1 MGERPTARLDVALE
15 SGYHSPQLDVDVRLN
30 TNESPFPPPPGF
42 VEAVVEAARGIDWNR
57 YPDRSATRLRAALA
71 ERYGVTPGQVF
82 AANGSNEVLQSLLL
96 AYGGADRSVAVFEP
110 TYAMYSQIARTTGTR
125 LVKGRRAT
133 DFSLDSVSARRLVL
147 DERPDVVILCSPNNP
162 TGTPATDGLVADLVA
177 RATER
182 IEQAVTDG
190 RLDRDRADEILARVE
205 ERITA
210 RLNGGQPTGPA
221 GS

>member
-1 MGERPTARLDVALE
+1 MDEYTEVDTSGRTRKWILQGGAAGGLILVGSVLLAFFSPISATPAEPAAESQACEHAHQRPGEMRPRLAMGEGHTRGEMGSMGKGHDMGTMGARP
-15 SGYHSPQLDVDVRLN
+15 
-30 TNESPFPPPPGF
+30 
-42 VEAVVEAARGIDWNR
+42 AARMGTALGGR
-57 YPDRSATRLRAALA
+57 VAEFLEMDRQEL
-71 ERYGVTPGQVF
+71 
-82 AANGSNEVLQSLLL
+82 
-96 AYGGADRSVAVFEP
+96 GGAVRGGASIADLAGDRV
-110 TYAMYSQIARTTGTR
+110 
-125 LVKGRRAT
+125 
-133 DFSLDSVSARRLVL
+133 
-147 DERPDVVILCSPNNP
+147 DE
-162 TGTPATDGLVADLVA
+162 LVADLVA

>member
-1 MGERPTARLDVALE
+1 MDEYTEVDTSGRTRKWILQGGAAGGLILVGSVLLAFFSPIGATPAEPAAKSQACEHAHQRPGEMRPRLDMGNGHDMGAKGSMGKGHDMGAEGSMGKGHDMGAKGARPAARMGAALGGGVAEFLE
-15 SGYHSPQLDVDVRLN
+15 MDRQELG
-30 TNESPFPPPPGF
+30 
-42 VEAVVEAARGIDWNR
+42 EAVR
-57 YPDRSATRLRAALA
+57 
-71 ERYGVTPGQVF
+71 
-82 AANGSNEVLQSLLL
+82 
-96 AYGGADRSVAVFEP
+96 GGASIADLAGDRV
-110 TYAMYSQIARTTGTR
+110 
-125 LVKGRRAT
+125 
-133 DFSLDSVSARRLVL
+133 
-147 DERPDVVILCSPNNP
+147 DE
-162 TGTPATDGLVADLVA
+162 LVADLVA

>member
-1 MGERPTARLDVALE
+1 MDEYTEVDTSGRTRKWILQGGAAGGLILVGSVLLAIFSPIGATPAEPAAESQACEHAHQRPGEMRPRLDMGKGHDMGAMGSMGKGHDMGTMGARPAARMGAALGGRVAEFLE
-15 SGYHSPQLDVDVRLN
+15 MDRQELG
-30 TNESPFPPPPGF
+30 
-42 VEAVVEAARGIDWNR
+42 EAVR
-57 YPDRSATRLRAALA
+57 
-71 ERYGVTPGQVF
+71 
-82 AANGSNEVLQSLLL
+82 
-96 AYGGADRSVAVFEP
+96 GGASIADLAGDRV
-110 TYAMYSQIARTTGTR
+110 
-125 LVKGRRAT
+125 
-133 DFSLDSVSARRLVL
+133 
-147 DERPDVVILCSPNNP
+147 DE
-162 TGTPATDGLVADLVA
+162 LVADLVA

>member
-1 MGERPTARLDVALE
+1 MDEYTEVDTSGRTRKWILQGGAAGGLILVGSVLLAFFSPIGATPAEPAAKSQACEHAHQRPGEMRPRLDMGKGHDMGAMGSMGKDHDMGTMGARPAARMGAALGGGVAEFLE
-15 SGYHSPQLDVDVRLN
+15 MDRQELG
-30 TNESPFPPPPGF
+30 
-42 VEAVVEAARGIDWNR
+42 EAVR
-57 YPDRSATRLRAALA
+57 
-71 ERYGVTPGQVF
+71 
-82 AANGSNEVLQSLLL
+82 
-96 AYGGADRSVAVFEP
+96 GGASIADLAGDRV
-110 TYAMYSQIARTTGTR
+110 
-125 LVKGRRAT
+125 
-133 DFSLDSVSARRLVL
+133 
-147 DERPDVVILCSPNNP
+147 DE
-162 TGTPATDGLVADLVA
+162 LVADLVA

>member
-1 MGERPTARLDVALE
+1 MDEHTETDTSGRTRKWILQGGAAGGLILVGSVLLAFFSPIGATPAEPAAESQACEHAHQRPGEMRPRLAMGEGHAMGEMGSMGKGHDMGTMGARPAARMGTALGGR
-15 SGYHSPQLDVDVRLN
+15 
-30 TNESPFPPPPGF
+30 
-42 VEAVVEAARGIDWNR
+42 VVEFLEM
-57 YPDRSATRLRAALA
+57 DRQEL
-71 ERYGVTPGQVF
+71 
-82 AANGSNEVLQSLLL
+82 
-96 AYGGADRSVAVFEP
+96 GGAVRGGASIADLAGDRV
-110 TYAMYSQIARTTGTR
+110 
-125 LVKGRRAT
+125 
-133 DFSLDSVSARRLVL
+133 
-147 DERPDVVILCSPNNP
+147 DE
-162 TGTPATDGLVADLVA
+162 LVADLVA

>member
-1 MGERPTARLDVALE
+1 MDEYTEVDTSGRTRKWILQGGAAGGLILVGSVLLAFFSPIGATPAEPAAESQACEHAHQRPGEMRPRLDMGKGHDMGAKGSMGKGHDMGAKGARPAARMGAALGGRVAEFLE
-15 SGYHSPQLDVDVRLN
+15 MDRQELG
-30 TNESPFPPPPGF
+30 
-42 VEAVVEAARGIDWNR
+42 EAVR
-57 YPDRSATRLRAALA
+57 
-71 ERYGVTPGQVF
+71 
-82 AANGSNEVLQSLLL
+82 
-96 AYGGADRSVAVFEP
+96 GGASIADLAGDRV
-110 TYAMYSQIARTTGTR
+110 
-125 LVKGRRAT
+125 
-133 DFSLDSVSARRLVL
+133 
-147 DERPDVVILCSPNNP
+147 DE
-162 TGTPATDGLVADLVA
+162 LVADLVA

>member
-1 MGERPTARLDVALE
+1 MDEYTEVDTSGRTRKWILQGGAAGGLILVGSVLLAFFSPIGATPAEPAAESQACEHAHQRPGEMRPRLDMGKGHDMGAMGSMGKGHDMGAKGARPAARMGAALGGGVAEFLE
-15 SGYHSPQLDVDVRLN
+15 MDRQELG
-30 TNESPFPPPPGF
+30 
-42 VEAVVEAARGIDWNR
+42 EAVR
-57 YPDRSATRLRAALA
+57 
-71 ERYGVTPGQVF
+71 
-82 AANGSNEVLQSLLL
+82 
-96 AYGGADRSVAVFEP
+96 GGASIADLAGDRV
-110 TYAMYSQIARTTGTR
+110 
-125 LVKGRRAT
+125 
-133 DFSLDSVSARRLVL
+133 
-147 DERPDVVILCSPNNP
+147 DE
-162 TGTPATDGLVADLVA
+162 LVADLVA

>member
-1 MGERPTARLDVALE
+1 MDEYTEVDTSGRTRKWILQGGAAGGLILVGSVLLAFFSPIGATPAEPAAESQACEHAHQRPGEMRPRLDMGKGHDMGAKGSMGKGHDMGAKGARPAARMGAALGGGVAEFLE
-15 SGYHSPQLDVDVRLN
+15 MDRQELG
-30 TNESPFPPPPGF
+30 
-42 VEAVVEAARGIDWNR
+42 EAVR
-57 YPDRSATRLRAALA
+57 
-71 ERYGVTPGQVF
+71 
-82 AANGSNEVLQSLLL
+82 
-96 AYGGADRSVAVFEP
+96 GGASIADLAGDRV
-110 TYAMYSQIARTTGTR
+110 
-125 LVKGRRAT
+125 
-133 DFSLDSVSARRLVL
+133 
-147 DERPDVVILCSPNNP
+147 DE
-162 TGTPATDGLVADLVA
+162 LVADLVA

>member
-1 MGERPTARLDVALE
+1 MDEYTEVDTSGRTRKWILQGGAAGGLILVGSVLLAFFSPIGATPAEPAAESQACEHAHQRPGEMRPRLDMGKGHDMGAMGSMGKGHDMGAMGSMGKGHDMGAKGARPAARMGAALGGRVAEFLE
-15 SGYHSPQLDVDVRLN
+15 MDRQELG
-30 TNESPFPPPPGF
+30 
-42 VEAVVEAARGIDWNR
+42 EAVR
-57 YPDRSATRLRAALA
+57 
-71 ERYGVTPGQVF
+71 
-82 AANGSNEVLQSLLL
+82 
-96 AYGGADRSVAVFEP
+96 GGASIADLAGDRV
-110 TYAMYSQIARTTGTR
+110 
-125 LVKGRRAT
+125 
-133 DFSLDSVSARRLVL
+133 
-147 DERPDVVILCSPNNP
+147 DE
-162 TGTPATDGLVADLVA
+162 LVADLVA

>member
-1 MGERPTARLDVALE
+1 MDEYTEVDTSGRTRKWILQGGAAGGLILVGSVLLAFFSPIGATPAEPAAESQACEHAHQRPGEMQPRLDMGKGHDMGAMGSMGKGHDMGAKGARPAARMGAALGGGVAEFLE
-15 SGYHSPQLDVDVRLN
+15 MDRQELG
-30 TNESPFPPPPGF
+30 
-42 VEAVVEAARGIDWNR
+42 EAVR
-57 YPDRSATRLRAALA
+57 
-71 ERYGVTPGQVF
+71 
-82 AANGSNEVLQSLLL
+82 
-96 AYGGADRSVAVFEP
+96 GGASIADLAGDRV
-110 TYAMYSQIARTTGTR
+110 
-125 LVKGRRAT
+125 
-133 DFSLDSVSARRLVL
+133 
-147 DERPDVVILCSPNNP
+147 DE
-162 TGTPATDGLVADLVA
+162 LVADLVA

>member
-1 MGERPTARLDVALE
+1 MDEHTETDTSGRTRKWILQGGAAGGLILVGSVLLAFFSPIGATPAEPAAESQACEHAHQRPGEMRPRLAVGEGHAMGEMGSMGKGHDKGTMGARP
-15 SGYHSPQLDVDVRLN
+15 
-30 TNESPFPPPPGF
+30 
-42 VEAVVEAARGIDWNR
+42 AARMGTALGGR
-57 YPDRSATRLRAALA
+57 VAEFLEMDRQEL
-71 ERYGVTPGQVF
+71 
-82 AANGSNEVLQSLLL
+82 
-96 AYGGADRSVAVFEP
+96 GGAVRGGASIADLAGDRV
-110 TYAMYSQIARTTGTR
+110 
-125 LVKGRRAT
+125 
-133 DFSLDSVSARRLVL
+133 
-147 DERPDVVILCSPNNP
+147 DE
-162 TGTPATDGLVADLVA
+162 LVADLVA

>member
-1 MGERPTARLDVALE
+1 MDEYTEVDTSGRTRKWILQGGAAGGLILVGSVLLAFFSPIGATPAEPAAESQACEHAHQRPGEMRPRLDMGKGHDMGAMGSMGKGHDMGTMGARPAARMGAALGVRVAEFLE
-15 SGYHSPQLDVDVRLN
+15 MDRQELG
-30 TNESPFPPPPGF
+30 
-42 VEAVVEAARGIDWNR
+42 EAVR
-57 YPDRSATRLRAALA
+57 
-71 ERYGVTPGQVF
+71 
-82 AANGSNEVLQSLLL
+82 
-96 AYGGADRSVAVFEP
+96 GGASIADLAGDRV
-110 TYAMYSQIARTTGTR
+110 
-125 LVKGRRAT
+125 
-133 DFSLDSVSARRLVL
+133 
-147 DERPDVVILCSPNNP
+147 DE
-162 TGTPATDGLVADLVA
+162 LVADLVA

>member
-1 MGERPTARLDVALE
+1 MGKGHDMGAMGSMGKGHDMGAMGSMGKGHDMGAMGSMGKGHDMGTMDARPAARMGAALGVRVAEFLE
-15 SGYHSPQLDVDVRLN
+15 MDRQELG
-30 TNESPFPPPPGF
+30 
-42 VEAVVEAARGIDWNR
+42 EAVR
-57 YPDRSATRLRAALA
+57 
-71 ERYGVTPGQVF
+71 
-82 AANGSNEVLQSLLL
+82 
-96 AYGGADRSVAVFEP
+96 GGASIADLAGDRV
-110 TYAMYSQIARTTGTR
+110 
-125 LVKGRRAT
+125 
-133 DFSLDSVSARRLVL
+133 
-147 DERPDVVILCSPNNP
+147 DE
-162 TGTPATDGLVADLVA
+162 LVADLVA

>member
-1 MGERPTARLDVALE
+1 MDEHTETDTSGRTRKWILQGGAAGGLILVGSVLLAFFSPIGAMPAEPAAESQACEHAHQRPGEMQPRLDMGKGHDMGAMGSMGKGHE
-15 SGYHSPQLDVDVRLN
+15 TGTMGARP
-30 TNESPFPPPPGF
+30 
-42 VEAVVEAARGIDWNR
+42 AARMG
-57 YPDRSATRLRAALA
+57 AALGGRVA
-71 ERYGVTPGQVF
+71 EFLEMDRQ
-82 AANGSNEVLQSLLL
+82 EL
-96 AYGGADRSVAVFEP
+96 GGAVRGGASIADLAGDRV
-110 TYAMYSQIARTTGTR
+110 
-125 LVKGRRAT
+125 
-133 DFSLDSVSARRLVL
+133 
-147 DERPDVVILCSPNNP
+147 DE
-162 TGTPATDGLVADLVA
+162 LVADLVA

>member
-1 MGERPTARLDVALE
+1 MRPRLDMGNGHDMGAKGSMGKGHDMGAEGSMGKGHDMGAKGARPAARMGAALGGGVAEFLE
-15 SGYHSPQLDVDVRLN
+15 MDRQELG
-30 TNESPFPPPPGF
+30 
-42 VEAVVEAARGIDWNR
+42 EAVR
-57 YPDRSATRLRAALA
+57 
-71 ERYGVTPGQVF
+71 
-82 AANGSNEVLQSLLL
+82 
-96 AYGGADRSVAVFEP
+96 GGASIADLAGDRV
-110 TYAMYSQIARTTGTR
+110 
-125 LVKGRRAT
+125 
-133 DFSLDSVSARRLVL
+133 
-147 DERPDVVILCSPNNP
+147 DE
-162 TGTPATDGLVADLVA
+162 LVADLVA

>member
-1 MGERPTARLDVALE
+1 MDEHTETDTSGRTRKWILQGGAAGGLILVGSVLLAFFSPIGATPAEPAAESQACEHAHQRPGEMRPRLAMGEGHAMGEMGSMGKGHDMGTMGARP
-15 SGYHSPQLDVDVRLN
+15 
-30 TNESPFPPPPGF
+30 
-42 VEAVVEAARGIDWNR
+42 AARMGTALGGR
-57 YPDRSATRLRAALA
+57 VAEFLEMDRQEL
-71 ERYGVTPGQVF
+71 
-82 AANGSNEVLQSLLL
+82 
-96 AYGGADRSVAVFEP
+96 GGAVRGGASIADLAGDRV
-110 TYAMYSQIARTTGTR
+110 
-125 LVKGRRAT
+125 
-133 DFSLDSVSARRLVL
+133 
-147 DERPDVVILCSPNNP
+147 DE
-162 TGTPATDGLVADLVA
+162 LVADLVA

>member
-1 MGERPTARLDVALE
+1 MDEYTEVDTSGRTRKWILQGGAAGGLILVGSVLLAFFSPIGATPAEPAAKSQACEHAHQRPGEMRPRLDMGKGHDMGAKG
-15 SGYHSPQLDVDVRLN
+15 SMGKGHDMGAKGSMGKGHDMGAKGARP
-30 TNESPFPPPPGF
+30 
-42 VEAVVEAARGIDWNR
+42 AARMG
-57 YPDRSATRLRAALA
+57 AALGGGVA
-71 ERYGVTPGQVF
+71 EFLEMDRQELGE
-82 AANGSNEVLQSLLL
+82 AIR
-96 AYGGADRSVAVFEP
+96 GGASIADLAGDRV
-110 TYAMYSQIARTTGTR
+110 
-125 LVKGRRAT
+125 
-133 DFSLDSVSARRLVL
+133 
-147 DERPDVVILCSPNNP
+147 DE
-162 TGTPATDGLVADLVA
+162 LVADLVA

>member
-1 MGERPTARLDVALE
+1 MDEYTETDTSGRTRKWILQGGAAGGLILVGSVLLAFFSPIGATPAEPAAESQACEHAHQRPGEMRPRLAMGEGHDMGAMGSMGKGHETGTMGARP
-15 SGYHSPQLDVDVRLN
+15 
-30 TNESPFPPPPGF
+30 
-42 VEAVVEAARGIDWNR
+42 AARMG
-57 YPDRSATRLRAALA
+57 AALGGRVA
-71 ERYGVTPGQVF
+71 EFLEMDRQ
-82 AANGSNEVLQSLLL
+82 EL
-96 AYGGADRSVAVFEP
+96 GGAVRGGASIADLAGDRV
-110 TYAMYSQIARTTGTR
+110 
-125 LVKGRRAT
+125 
-133 DFSLDSVSARRLVL
+133 
-147 DERPDVVILCSPNNP
+147 DE
-162 TGTPATDGLVADLVA
+162 LVADLVA

>member
-1 MGERPTARLDVALE
+1 MDEHTETDTSGRTRKWILQGGAAGGLILVGSVLLAFFSPIGATPAEPAAESQACEHAHQRPGEMRPRLDMGKGHDMGAMG
-15 SGYHSPQLDVDVRLN
+15 SMGKGHDMGAKGARP
-30 TNESPFPPPPGF
+30 
-42 VEAVVEAARGIDWNR
+42 AARMGTALGGR
-57 YPDRSATRLRAALA
+57 VAEFLEMDRQEL
-71 ERYGVTPGQVF
+71 
-82 AANGSNEVLQSLLL
+82 
-96 AYGGADRSVAVFEP
+96 GGAVRGGASIADLAGDRV
-110 TYAMYSQIARTTGTR
+110 
-125 LVKGRRAT
+125 
-133 DFSLDSVSARRLVL
+133 
-147 DERPDVVILCSPNNP
+147 DE
-162 TGTPATDGLVADLVA
+162 LVADLVA